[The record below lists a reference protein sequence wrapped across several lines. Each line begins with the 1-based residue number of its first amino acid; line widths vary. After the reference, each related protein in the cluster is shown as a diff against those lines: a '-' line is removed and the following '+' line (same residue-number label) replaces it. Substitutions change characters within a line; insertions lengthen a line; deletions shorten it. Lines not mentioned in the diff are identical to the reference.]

1 MELMNYLMI
10 LKRKFL
16 DLRKVILIKK
26 TDRENKYNVEQ
37 KLKITR

>member
-1 MELMNYLMI
+1 MEVMNYLMI